1 MTPRRVVVTGLGSIS
16 AAGATQP
23 ELWEAV
29 VAGRSAIRQIQRTF
43 GTLTMSCPGGAA
55 ERYQPRAHFDDRQL
69 LVNDRFA
76 QFAVVAA
83 REAVRDAGLPTPDDG
98 RTAVILGNG
107 NAGDESREEAVLRLT
122 EGKRRF
128 SPTLVPRISP
138 QAAVGF
144 VGIDLGLRGPAF
156 TVSTGCAAATH
167 AIGLAFDMVRRGAVE
182 RALTG
187 GSEAALT
194 FSTLK
199 SFEAM
204 NVMATDTCR
213 PFSGARSGMVLG
225 EGAGVIVLETL
236 EAARARGARIYA
248 ELAGFG
254 MTADAADPVHPSID
268 GPAAAMAAA
277 LADAGLDGESIDYV
291 NAHGTGT
298 LVNDRVETRAIRR
311 VFGEHAAR
319 LMVSSTKAV
328 HGHALGATGALELCA
343 TAMALFTGIVPPTA
357 NFTERDAECDLD
369 YVPNTARRAP
379 LRAAISSSFAL
390 GGLNAVV
397 ALRRFDDAQE
407 RLP

>member
-43 GTLTMSCPGGAA
+43 GTLTMSCPGAA
-55 ERYQPRAHFDDRQL
+55 ADCYQPRAHFDARQL
-69 LVNDRFA
+69 LFNDRFA

-83 REAVRDAGLPTPDDG
+83 REAVRDASLSTPDDG

-107 NAGDESREEAVLRLT
+107 NAGDESREEAVLRAT
-122 EGKRRF
+122 EGKRRC

-138 QAAVGF
+138 QSAVGF
-144 VGIDLGLRGPAF
+144 VSIDLALRGPAF
-156 TVSTGCAAATH
+156 NVSTGCAAATH

-194 FSTLK
+194 FSTLTA
-199 SFEAM
+199 FDAM
-204 NVMATDTCR
+204 HIVAADTCR

-225 EGAGVIVLETL
+225 EGAGVVVLETL
-236 EAARARGARIYA
+236 DAARGRGARIYA
-248 ELAGFG
+248 EVAGFG
-254 MTADAADPVHPSID
+254 MTADAGDPVHPSID

-277 LADAGLDGESIDYV
+277 LADAGLDAESIDYV
-291 NAHGTGT
+291 TAHGTGT
-298 LVNDRVETRAIRR
+298 LINDRVETLAIRR

-379 LRAAISSSFAL
+379 LRAAISSSFAF

-397 ALRRFDDAQE
+397 ALRRFDEAEE
-407 RLP
+407 RVA